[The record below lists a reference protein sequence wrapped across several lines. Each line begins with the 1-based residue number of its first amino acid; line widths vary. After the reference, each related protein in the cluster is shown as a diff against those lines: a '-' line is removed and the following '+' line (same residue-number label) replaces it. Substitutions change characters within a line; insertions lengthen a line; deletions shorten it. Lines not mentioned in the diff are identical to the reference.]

1 MLPGTTQGAV
11 RPVDSAARNRGGSA
25 PGRSRLILVVDD
37 DALFRELVVTI
48 LTRAGYE
55 TVEAPTG
62 EEALEAAERQ
72 PPDAVVLDV
81 QLPGISGY
89 EVCRKLDLGGVR
101 PPVLFVSGARIEAF
115 DRVAGLLVGGD
126 DYLVKPFAPD
136 ELLARLHALI
146 RRGNTPTPARLSEQ
160 ERDLVGL
167 LRQGLGAGEVADR
180 FGETE
185 IVVRNRVDSVLRKLG
200 V

>member
-1 MLPGTTQGAV
+1 MLRQSLDRPGHGRRGF
-11 RPVDSAARNRGGSA
+11 RP
-25 PGRSRLILVVDD
+25 ILVVDD
-37 DALFRELVVTI
+37 DVLFRELVTTI

-55 TVEAPTG
+55 TVEAATG
-62 EEALEAAERQ
+62 EEALDIAKRQ
-72 PPDAVVLDV
+72 RLDAVVLDV

-89 EVCRKLDLGGVR
+89 EVCGELGSGGDR

-146 RRGNTPTPARLSEQ
+146 RRAPKVPAVELTNK
-160 ERDLVGL
+160 ERDLVRL
-167 LRQGLGAGEVADR
+167 LREGLGAGEVADR
-180 FGETE
+180 FGESETA
-185 IVVRNRVDSVLRKLG
+185 VRDRVDTMLTKLG
-200 V
+200 A